1 MNEDLIFGI
10 HAVGNAID
18 AGQIEEVWILQ
29 ATTNK
34 RLQKLKQQ
42 LNNQAIPVHQVDN
55 KTLNER
61 CRQRHQGVIARLQ
74 AQPIPGEKQLKQQLQ
89 SRQGSQN
96 SLMLL
101 LDNIEDPR
109 NLGACL
115 RSADA
120 AGVTAV
126 ICSKNSSAPITAVA
140 RKTAAGAA
148 DHLQIYQVS
157 NLARCIDQIKQAGI
171 WVYGM
176 DCDPSSNSIYQTDLT
191 GAAAIVVGN
200 EGKGLRHLIK
210 QKCDHLI
217 NIPMLGTVQSLNV
230 SVAAA
235 IALFE
240 SRRQRL
246 KSKP

>member
-1 MNEDLIFGI
+1 MSEDLIYGI
-10 HAVGNAID
+10 HAVSNAIN
-18 AGQIEEVWILQ
+18 AGQVDEIWTLQ
-29 ATTNK
+29 NTNNK
-34 RLQKLKQQ
+34 RLQQLKQQ
-42 LNNQAIPVHQVDN
+42 LNNQTIPVHQVDN

-61 CRQRHQGVIARLQ
+61 CQQRHQGIIARIK
-74 AQPIPGEKQLKQQLQ
+74 AQPTLGEKQLKQQLQ
-89 SRQGSQN
+89 NWQN
-96 SLMLL
+96 PLILL

-120 AGVTAV
+120 AAVTAV
-126 ICSKNSSAPITAVA
+126 ICSKNNSAPITAVA

-148 DHLQIYQVS
+148 DHLPIYQVS

-176 DCDPSSNSIYQTDLT
+176 DCDPNSSQIYQTDLT
-191 GAAAIVVGN
+191 GATAIAVGN

-217 NIPMLGTVQSLNV
+217 NIPMSGTVQSLNV

-240 SRRQRL
+240 SRRQRQKNE
-246 KSKP
+246 KS